1 MLNVGD
7 DEVPRERSKFV
18 RQLTAKRDSIVSLM
32 RNGFSGLVAASHYA
46 LVIWLGSADYFD
58 TWFPPVALFDVLR
71 PFQAFHGTSLLMTL
85 ASYFIIRET
94 ALHAVFCL
102 ALTCREVWRGRR
114 RCVDAHG
121 RFVLS
126 GADAIVLFAP
136 AVKYILWYIIFYY
149 YWLLWWWPILIYTF
163 GFRVALYKVNY
174 GTDGKPDTGEL
185 VVGSGAC
192 RDNACHDTPS
202 TFPPKVWFKNS
213 VQEYETDHH
222 TSPTGEVLD
231 VLNGAVLLP
240 FIQEDEWNPEKRADG
255 NPGELA
261 RQARA
266 YYS

>member
-1 MLNVGD
+1 MC
-7 DEVPRERSKFV
+7 
-18 RQLTAKRDSIVSLM
+18 
-32 RNGFSGLVAASHYA
+32 
-46 LVIWLGSADYFD
+46 
-58 TWFPPVALFDVLR
+58 
-71 PFQAFHGTSLLMTL
+71 
-85 ASYFIIRET
+85 
-94 ALHAVFCL
+94 FC
-102 ALTCREVWRGRR
+102 R
-114 RCVDAHG
+114 
-121 RFVLS
+121 
-126 GADAIVLFAP
+126 
-136 AVKYILWYIIFYY
+136 LW
-149 YWLLWWWPILIYTF
+149 WLLWWWPILIYTF

-185 VVGSGAC
+185 VAGSEAW